1 MALEDD
7 QRPAARPRA
16 APDGTDRARPLRV
29 VVADD
34 SYLMRQAVAGLVADE
49 VDMEAV
55 ALADDLDSLLDA
67 AQEHSPDVV
76 VTDVR
81 MPPTSSDE
89 GITAAARL
97 RRLSPDTGVVVL
109 SQFVR
114 HEYATRLFAGG
125 SQGRAYLLKDRVAE
139 AGQLAHAIREVSRG
153 GSVVDPLVVD
163 ALIAGSSGVAGVLE
177 RLSPRER
184 DVLREMARGANNAGV
199 GEALTLTE
207 RAVAKHINAIFTK
220 LDLREE
226 DAVHRRVQAVL
237 LYLSESV
244 S

>member
-1 MALEDD
+1 MAE
-7 QRPAARPRA
+7 AMS
-16 APDGTDRARPLRV
+16 PLRV

-34 SYLMRQAVAGLVADE
+34 SYLMRQAVTGLVADE
-49 VDMEAV
+49 ADLETVAV
-55 ALADDLDSLLDA
+55 AEDLGSLLDA
-67 AQEHSPDVV
+67 ADRHRPDVI

-97 RRLSPDTGVVVL
+97 RERLPGVGVVVL

-114 HEYATRLFAGG
+114 HEYATRLFAHGTR
-125 SQGRAYLLKDRVAE
+125 GRAYLLKDRVAE

-163 ALIAGSSGVAGVLE
+163 ALISGSDAGSGVLA
-177 RLSPRER
+177 RLSPREKE
-184 DVLREMARGANNAGV
+184 VLREMARGCNNAGI
-199 GEALTLTE
+199 GEALSLSE

-237 LYLSESV
+237 LYLSAST

>member
-1 MALEDD
+1 M
-7 QRPAARPRA
+7 
-16 APDGTDRARPLRV
+16 LRV

-34 SYLMRQAVAGLVADE
+34 SYLIRQAVTGLIADE
-49 VDMEAV
+49 PDLETVAVTEDLDTLLGAV
-55 ALADDLDSLLDA
+55 AA
-67 AQEHSPDVV
+67 HRPDVV

-89 GITAAARL
+89 GIVAADRIRAE
-97 RRLSPDTGVVVL
+97 SPETGVVVL

-139 AGQLAHAIREVSRG
+139 AGQLAHAIHEVARG
-153 GSVVDPLVVD
+153 GSVVDPVVVD
-163 ALIAGSSGVAGVLE
+163 ALIAGSASGTGVLD

-184 DVLREMARGANNAGV
+184 EVLREMARGRNNAGI

-220 LDLREE
+220 LDLGEE

-237 LYLSESV
+237 LYLSASAT
-244 S
+244 

>member
-1 MALEDD
+1 M
-7 QRPAARPRA
+7 
-16 APDGTDRARPLRV
+16 LRV

-34 SYLMRQAVAGLVADE
+34 SYLIRQAVTGLIADE
-49 VDMEAV
+49 PDLETVAVTEDLDTLLGAV
-55 ALADDLDSLLDA
+55 AA
-67 AQEHSPDVV
+67 HRPDVV

-89 GITAAARL
+89 GIVAADRIRAE
-97 RRLSPDTGVVVL
+97 SPETGVVVL

-139 AGQLAHAIREVSRG
+139 AGQLAHAIHEVARG
-153 GSVVDPLVVD
+153 GSVVDPVVVD
-163 ALIAGSSGVAGVLE
+163 ALIAGSASGTGVLD
-177 RLSPRER
+177 RFSPRER
-184 DVLREMARGANNAGV
+184 EVLREMARGRNNAGI

-220 LDLREE
+220 LDVGEE

-237 LYLSESV
+237 LYLSASAT
-244 S
+244 

>member
-1 MALEDD
+1 M
-7 QRPAARPRA
+7 
-16 APDGTDRARPLRV
+16 LRV

-34 SYLMRQAVAGLVADE
+34 SYLIRQAVTGLIADE
-49 VDMEAV
+49 PDLETVAV
-55 ALADDLDSLLDA
+55 TEDLDTLLDA
-67 AQEHSPDVV
+67 VAAHRPDVV

-89 GITAAARL
+89 GIVAADRIRAE
-97 RRLSPDTGVVVL
+97 SPETGVVVL

-139 AGQLAHAIREVSRG
+139 AGQLAHAIHEVARG
-153 GSVVDPLVVD
+153 GSVVDPVVVD
-163 ALIAGSSGVAGVLE
+163 ALIAGSASGTGVLD

-184 DVLREMARGANNAGV
+184 EVLREMARGRNNAGI

-226 DAVHRRVQAVL
+226 DAVHRQVQAVL
-237 LYLSESV
+237 LYLSASA

>member
-1 MALEDD
+1 
-7 QRPAARPRA
+7 
-16 APDGTDRARPLRV
+16 
-29 VVADD
+29 
-34 SYLMRQAVAGLVADE
+34 
-49 VDMEAV
+49 
-55 ALADDLDSLLDA
+55 
-67 AQEHSPDVV
+67 
-76 VTDVR
+76 

-89 GITAAARL
+89 GIIAADRL
-97 RRLSPDTGVVVL
+97 RRQAPGTGVVVL
-109 SQFVR
+109 SQLVR

-139 AGQLAHAIREVSRG
+139 AGQLAHAVREVARG

-163 ALIAGSSGVAGVLE
+163 ALISGNGSGPGGME

-184 DVLREMARGANNAGV
+184 EVLREMARGRNNAGI

-237 LYLSESV
+237 MYLSASA

>member
-1 MALEDD
+1 M
-7 QRPAARPRA
+7 
-16 APDGTDRARPLRV
+16 TIRV

-34 SYLMRQAVAGLVADE
+34 SYLIRQAVTGLVADE
-49 VDMEAV
+49 EDLESVAV
-55 ALADDLDSLLDA
+55 AEDLDGLFA
-67 AQEHSPDVV
+67 AVEEHQPDVV

-89 GITAAARL
+89 GIRAAQLL
-97 RRLSPDTGVVVL
+97 RETSPQTGVVVL

-114 HEYATRLFAGG
+114 QEYAAQLFAGG

-139 AGQLAHAIREVSRG
+139 AGQLAHAIREVARG
-153 GSVVDPLVVD
+153 GSVIDPLVVD
-163 ALIAGSSGVAGVLE
+163 ALMSSAQPEGGVLD

-184 DVLREMARGANNAGV
+184 EVLREMARGRNNAGI
-199 GEALTLTE
+199 GDALTLTE
-207 RAVAKHINAIFTK
+207 RAVAKHINSIFTK

-226 DAVHRRVQAVL
+226 EAAHRRVQAVL
-237 LYLSESV
+237 MYLSAAS